1 MSIEEIW
8 IEIEKLTT
16 IEKLEL
22 IEMIARSIREEL
34 SEQEQITDENQ

>member
-1 MSIEEIW
+1 MTIEQIW

-22 IEMIARSIREEL
+22 NEIIARNIKEEL
-34 SEQEQITDENQ
+34 SEQEETDNEEQ